1 MIEETTV
8 WRTDD
13 GLTFPTHGLAMRHE
27 SDREFDALYGADEA
41 RGSLDG
47 STVEA
52 EDMRQWL
59 SDNKAMV
66 LAWFKSQEE

>member
-13 GLTFPTHGLAMRHE
+13 GAVHDTFASASRHTE
-27 SDREFDALYGADEA
+27 NVKFDDAYPDGLYGSGAYKSVCASDL
-41 RGSLDG
+41 RGWL
-47 STVEA
+47 A
-52 EDMRQWL
+52 E
-59 SDNKAMV
+59 NKAMV